1 MTASLRIKD
10 NRYYAVINYKE
21 GAKYKQKWISLHMP
35 TKNNKRK
42 AEEKLLEIKAEFEEN
57 YIAKI
62 HEDMPFVKFIEQWLE
77 QKKPFIE
84 LSTWE
89 GYEIYATKHIIPF
102 FKPKKL
108 SIKEVKPLHI
118 QEYYSYKYSNG
129 RADGKEGGLSIASLK
144 KHSIILKE
152 VLQEAVLYEY
162 IERNP
167 ALGVKLPARLIPVR
181 KPSFLTAEQA
191 NVLLAEFKG
200 HPLQGVVYTAL
211 YYGLR
216 RSEVLGLRWSS
227 VDFDSGTLSIDH
239 TVVKTKTVVRK
250 DKTKTQ
256 SSCHTYALID
266 DVREVLLEQKRK
278 QEENKRTLGKAYVQ
292 SDYIFTWDDGSLFS
306 PDYLSKGFK
315 KIATRAGMPNI
326 TFHGLRHSTASILHD
341 KGWDIKDA
349 QTWLRHSSIKVTG
362 DIYTHIAEDRKSSMA
377 RKLDKTFSM

>member
-35 TKNNKRK
+35 AKNNKRK
-42 AEEKLLEIKAEFEEN
+42 AEEMLLEIKAEFEGN
-57 YIAKI
+57 YISRI
-62 HEDMPFVKFIEQWLE
+62 HEDMPFVEFVKQWLE
-77 QKKPFIE
+77 RKKPFIE

-89 GYEIYATKHIIPF
+89 GYEIYATKHIIPY
-102 FKPKKL
+102 FKPLRL
-108 SIKEVKPLHI
+108 SIKEVRPLHI
-118 QEYYSYKYSNG
+118 QEYYNYKYSHG
-129 RADGKEGGLSIASLK
+129 RADGKPGGLSIASLK
-144 KHSIILKE
+144 KHSIVLKE

-167 ALGVKLPARLIPVR
+167 AQGVRLPARLIPVR

-191 NVLLAEFKG
+191 NKLLVEFKG

-216 RSEVLGLRWSS
+216 RSEVLGLRWQS
-227 VDFDSGTLSIDH
+227 VDFDAGTLTIEH

-256 SSCHTYALID
+256 SSHHTYVLID
-266 DVREVLLEQKRK
+266 DVREALIEQKRR
-278 QEENKRTLGKAYVQ
+278 QEENKRAFGKAYVQ
-292 SDYIFTWDDGSLFS
+292 SDYIFTWDDGRLFS
-306 PDYLSKGFK
+306 PDYLSRGFK
-315 KIATRAGMPNI
+315 NVVKRAGMPDV
-326 TFHGLRHSTASILHD
+326 TFHGLRHSTASILYD

-349 QTWLRHSSIKVTG
+349 QTWLRHSSVKVTG
-362 DIYTHIAEDRKSSMA
+362 DIYTHVAEDRKASMA
-377 RKLDKTFSM
+377 TKLDKTFSM